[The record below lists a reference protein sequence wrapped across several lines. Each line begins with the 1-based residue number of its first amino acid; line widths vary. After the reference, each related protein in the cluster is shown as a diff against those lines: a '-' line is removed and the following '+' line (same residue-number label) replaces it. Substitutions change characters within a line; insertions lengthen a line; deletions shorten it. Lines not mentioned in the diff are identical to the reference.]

1 MSIILSN
8 AIINESY
15 IKKYQYYK
23 IMFKVLISYF
33 N

>member
-1 MSIILSN
+1 MSIISSN

-23 IMFKVLISYF
+23 NMFYILISYF